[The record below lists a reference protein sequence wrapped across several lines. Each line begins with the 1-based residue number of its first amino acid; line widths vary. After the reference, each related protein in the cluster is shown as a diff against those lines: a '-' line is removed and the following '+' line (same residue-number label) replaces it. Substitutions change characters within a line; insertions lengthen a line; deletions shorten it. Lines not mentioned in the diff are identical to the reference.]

1 MQKKSFFE
9 ELTMPNFYSNRN
21 DFGTFICVCIKMYIV
36 NDLQKFF

>member
-1 MQKKSFFE
+1 MQKK
-9 ELTMPNFYSNRN
+9 LTSMPNFYSNRN